1 MKMKM
6 KGMMTK
12 TKMMKWVPMPA
23 LERSIPRT
31 RNEMILMTGWMDELG
46 MKTGNGTSGMREECF
61 LFELSVEMQIDR
73 V

>member
-23 LERSIPRT
+23 LERSILRT

-46 MKTGNGTSGMREECF
+46 MKTGNGT
-61 LFELSVEMQIDR
+61 
-73 V
+73 